1 MLKNPTPF
9 FVSFATALI
18 SACLFVCIFLGYNKF
33 QDKANDIIELGIL
46 FLFIL
51 IIVYSTS
58 FLIVKHFIRRRIKLI
73 YKIIANRKL
82 SSTEKQNIEQS
93 NPEDIDEV
101 ESLVDNWSDKQAKEI
116 ETLKQLETYRRN
128 YIGNVTHELMTPIFN
143 IQGFVHTLLDGAVD
157 DDEKKIEYLE
167 RAAYNVERLEM
178 IVSSLEV
185 ISKLESGQ
193 TILNIEI
200 FDIKVVIKEVMR
212 DFELLALKKSIILG
226 FKSGADQSFNVKADK
241 EYIRLVVSNII
252 QNSIKYG
259 QKTGN
264 TIIALYDMETKVLVE
279 ISDTGIGI
287 PEDDIKH
294 IFDRFYRVDK
304 GRSREE
310 GGSGLGLAIVKHI
323 IEAHHQ
329 TVNIRSKEG
338 VGSSF
343 GFTLEKA

>member
-9 FVSFATALI
+9 FVSFATAIISSVLFLGFFIAFQYFQATEYKLI
-18 SACLFVCIFLGYNKF
+18 EIFL
-33 QDKANDIIELGIL
+33 L
-46 FLFIL
+46 FLSLFL
-51 IIVYSTS
+51 LVYFTS
-58 FLIVKHFIRRRIKLI
+58 YIIVKHFIRRRIKLI
-73 YKIIANRKL
+73 YKSIANRKL

-93 NPEDIDEV
+93 NPGDIEEV
-101 ESLVDNWSDKQAKEI
+101 ENLVNNWADKQSKEI

-143 IQGFVHTLLDGAVD
+143 IQGFVHTLLDGAVN

-167 RAAYNVERLEM
+167 RAAYNVERLET

-193 TILNIEI
+193 TVLNIES
-200 FDIKVVIKEVMR
+200 FDIKALIKEVIC
-212 DFELLALKKSIILG
+212 DFELFALKKSIILS
-226 FKSGADQSFNVKADK
+226 FKPGADQSFIVKADK
-241 EYIRLVVSNII
+241 ENIRLVISNII

-287 PEDDIKH
+287 PEDHIKH
-294 IFDRFYRVDK
+294 LFDRFYRVDK

-329 TVNIRSKEG
+329 TVNLRSKEG

>member
-1 MLKNPTPF
+1 MLKNPSPSV
-9 FVSFATALI
+9 VSFITAI
-18 SACLFVCIFLGYNKF
+18 VSSSLFFLLFIAYNIFLSNPF
-33 QDKANDIIELGIL
+33 NIVELSLL
-46 FLFIL
+46 FLFL
-51 IIVYSTS
+51 FSIVYCASY
-58 FLIVKHFIRRRIKLI
+58 LIVKHFIRRRIKLI
-73 YKIIANRKL
+73 YKSIAHQKL
-82 SSTEKQNIEQS
+82 NPKERQDFEQHASENIEDV
-93 NPEDIDEV
+93 EHLV
-101 ESLVDNWSDKQAKEI
+101 ESWADKQTKEI

-143 IQGFVHTLLDGAVD
+143 IQGFVHTLLDGAIN

-167 RAAYNVERLEM
+167 RAAYNVERLET
-178 IVSSLEV
+178 IVSGLEV

-193 TILNIEI
+193 TVLNFET
-200 FDIKVVIKEVMR
+200 FDIKALIKEVIR
-212 DFELLALKKSIILG
+212 DFELQALKKSIIVS
-226 FKSGADQSFNVKADK
+226 FKPNSDHSYLVKADK
-241 EYIRLVVSNII
+241 ECIRIVVSNII

-259 QKTGN
+259 QKTGK
-264 TIIALYDMETKVLVE
+264 TIIALYDMETNVLVE

-287 PEDDIKH
+287 PEDHIKH
-294 IFDRFYRVDK
+294 LFDRFYRVDK

-329 TVNIRSKEG
+329 TVNIRSKVG